1 MINIITP
8 LYRYDNVPLLYDN
21 ITSLTNNFKWY
32 LIEGSN
38 KVGSYDISE
47 ILKDNRVKYY
57 KIETKFVWGHEQ
69 RNYFVT
75 DIKANDNEWCYFLDD
90 DNFLTEDLVS
100 ELGDDKSDFILFSQK
115 AGLTEQI
122 RLWGS
127 PGRIGLGLNDIGNFI
142 IKYNFLKHHPIYH
155 LSERNGDGHFGD
167 DIKQYIDQY
176 KFKFL
181 EDKFTRYNCLSK
193 EIF

>member
-21 ITSLTNNFKWY
+21 ITSLTNDFKWH

-57 KIETKFVWGHEQ
+57 KIETRFVWGHEQ

-127 PGRIGLGLNDIGNFI
+127 PGRIGLGLNDIGNFL

>member
-21 ITSLTNNFKWY
+21 ITSLTNDFKWH